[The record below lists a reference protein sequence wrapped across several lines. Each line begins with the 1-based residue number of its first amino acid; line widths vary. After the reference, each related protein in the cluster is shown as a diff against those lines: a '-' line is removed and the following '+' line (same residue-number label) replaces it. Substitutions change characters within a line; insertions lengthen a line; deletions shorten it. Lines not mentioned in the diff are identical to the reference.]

1 MAGKGSKPGERR
13 GGRKKGTPNKATAS
27 ARATLAK
34 YKLDPLVEMIKV
46 YRGQILF
53 EQLILIAG
61 KAGKTEF
68 MKAPASEQTRF
79 RALTELIKRQHPEL
93 SRTEV
98 SGPDGADLPPTA
110 IRVYFGKKPE

>member
-13 GGRKKGTPNKATAS
+13 GGRKKGTPNKANES

-34 YKLDPLVEMIKV
+34 YKLDPMAEMIKV
-46 YRGQILF
+46 YRGEIKF
-53 EQLILIAG
+53 ETAVVVDQQTG
-61 KAGKTEF
+61 DKAVVKL
-68 MKAPASEQTRF
+68 PASEQTRF
-79 RALTELIKRQHPEL
+79 RALVELIKRQYPEL

-98 SGPDGADLPPTA
+98 SGPDGSDIPATA